1 MLVKDAMVRNV
12 IAVSRNASIKKL
24 LDIFL
29 LNRIDALPVID
40 KSDRLV
46 GYVTLDELAEVLM
59 PRYKDIIRDYTYLQD
74 YGRLEQ
80 FFEAQSH
87 LLEEERLILV
97 DDCVNPHITTIREN
111 DPLLTAAAIMQSNNI
126 RRLPVIDT
134 SQHLVG
140 IISLTDILLYLFK
153 RKP

>member
-74 YGRLEQ
+74 FGRLEQ

-97 DDCVNPHITTIREN
+97 DDCVNSHITTIREN
-111 DPLLTAAAIMQSNNI
+111 EPLLTAAAIMQSNNI
-126 RRLPVIDT
+126 RRLPVIDK